1 MKILIGYDGSVDAD
15 GAIHDL
21 ELAGLPAE
29 ASVLV
34 LTLSAPWEPLGPEG
48 QMPPGYGAYLAD
60 YRDEALSAA
69 RELAE
74 RGAAQVGS
82 RFPQWK
88 VKAEAALLQP
98 AAGLLARAE
107 KWKPHLIVLGSH
119 GRTALGRMLLGS
131 VSQNVLH
138 HAVTDVRITRPRIR
152 AKEGPPHVLVAVDGS
167 KGSRAAVAA
176 VAARSWPRKTEI
188 RVAGV
193 LGDMPKVG
201 KVLYGGS
208 EAYESELAGLRRA
221 QVEEVVSAAAEAVAA
236 AGHSVEQVVLKG
248 DPRAAIVKEAKAWGA
263 DSLFLGCRG
272 LAAVERFLMG
282 SVSSWAAA
290 HAPCTVEVVRKARPL
305 KKKG

>member
-21 ELAGLPAE
+21 ELAGLPSE

-48 QMPPGYGAYLAD
+48 QIPPGYGSFMSD
-60 YRDEALSAA
+60 FRKEALSDA
-69 RELAE
+69 RKLAD
-74 RGAAQVGS
+74 RAAAQIAV

-88 VKAEAALLQP
+88 VKAEAGLLQP
-98 AAGLLARAE
+98 AAGLIERAE
-107 KWKPHLIVLGSH
+107 KWKPDLMVLGSH

-138 HAVTDVRITRPRIR
+138 HAPTDVRITRPRIR
-152 AKEGPPHVLVAVDGS
+152 YKEGPPHVLVAVDGS

-176 VAARSWPRKTEI
+176 VAIRNWPRRTEI

-193 LGDMPKVG
+193 VGDMPKVG
-201 KVLYGGS
+201 RVLYGGS
-208 EAYESELAGLRRA
+208 EAYESELEGLRRSRME
-221 QVEEVVSAAAEAVAA
+221 EEVSKAAEAIAA
-236 AGHSVEQVVLKG
+236 AGLSVEQAVLKG
-248 DPRAAIVKEAKAWGA
+248 DPRSALVKDAKAWGA
-263 DSLFLGCRG
+263 DSIFLGCRG

-282 SVSSWAAA
+282 SVSSWVAS

-305 KKKG
+305 RKRA